1 MLLNFFKDSEVLA
14 AFAMED
20 CALAVSEENGLEK
33 LLRRTQGCFAVLLSI
48 AITLEFTVPSVL
60 DSFPADSL
68 STEETDSD
76 ATAENV
82 LFISS

>member
-1 MLLNFFKDSEVLA
+1 MRTGSVRRKGQKNLFVGRKVVLSL
-14 AFAMED
+14 M
-20 CALAVSEENGLEK
+20 
-33 LLRRTQGCFAVLLSI
+33 SI

-68 STEETDSD
+68 SMEETDSD